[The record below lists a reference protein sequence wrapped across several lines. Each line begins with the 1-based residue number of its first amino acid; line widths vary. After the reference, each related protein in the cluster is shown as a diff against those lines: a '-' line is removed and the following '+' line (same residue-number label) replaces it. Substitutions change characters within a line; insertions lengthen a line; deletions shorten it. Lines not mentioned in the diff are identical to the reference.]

1 MTNVFCGDEGL
12 RRWGKRNLRRLTL
25 VESRRLHESLFVAVD
40 VVEVEDAVSSAL
52 RFRAPVKTRRAK

>member
-1 MTNVFCGDEGL
+1 MSSAVRKGL

-25 VESRRLHESLFVAVD
+25 VGSRRLHESLFAAVD

-52 RFRAPVKTRRAK
+52 RLRAPDNT

>member
-1 MTNVFCGDEGL
+1 MNVFGGDEGL
-12 RRWGKRNLRRLTL
+12 QRWGKRKLRRLAL
-25 VESRRLHESLFVAVD
+25 VGSCRLHESLFVAVD